1 MTRTAQRSSELARA
15 RGLAERSDLP
25 WIDLD
30 AELVDPSAAKALS
43 LDVMA
48 DALAIPY
55 AFEGRTLK
63 VALADPRTRTI
74 AYWSST
80 ISRTSSWPPFPMSC
94 GRR

>member
-30 AELVDPSAAKALS
+30 AKLVDPSAAKALS

-63 VALADPRTRTI
+63 VALADPRTRE
-74 AYWSST
+74 AVEQASANSS
-80 ISRTSSWPPFPMSC
+80 SA
-94 GRR
+94 RRRRRA